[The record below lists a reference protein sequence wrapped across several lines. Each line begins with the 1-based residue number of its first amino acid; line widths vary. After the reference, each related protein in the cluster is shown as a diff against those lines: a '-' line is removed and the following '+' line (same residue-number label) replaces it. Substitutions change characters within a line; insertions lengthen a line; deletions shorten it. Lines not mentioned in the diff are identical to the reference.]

1 MNNIT
6 FVNDTNLG
14 LSELSEKEL
23 LETTG
28 GGYGEQAAYALGF
41 AIGFTLGGGFVL
53 AALLAKKAL
62 T

>member
-6 FVNDTNLG
+6 LINDANLG
-14 LSELSEKEL
+14 LSELSEKEM

-28 GGYGEQAAYALGF
+28 GNIGEQAAYALGF
-41 AIGFTLGGGFVL
+41 AIGFTLGGGLVL
-53 AALLAKKAL
+53 GALLIKKAL